1 MWIEAILSHDDLSS
15 FFARLLPLDLRL
27 GEDGDADPE
36 LRLSDLVRV
45 ELVENQGIRV
55 ECKAELRW
63 PIFGIDVP
71 IHLESLALLLIPSVV
86 KRSGR
91 DALAFKLQLAELDIA
106 WVPAAF
112 DATIQEKV
120 NRELKE
126 KQRHLTW
133 NFSQTLSHV
142 FDLPSAVRPID
153 ALGLEVAWGKVRVT
167 NEALVMAISFH
178 AHVHREGELASPSAA
193 LVPVRSRSPAA
204 NGAGNGHSRFV
215 RVPAGLA
222 LAGGAALASVAGY
235 LVTRTTAGVWRR
247 MRERGQRSVRLFR

>member
-15 FFARLLPLDLRL
+15 FFARLMPFDVRL

-36 LRLSDLVRV
+36 LRLSDLARV

-63 PIFGIDVP
+63 PVLGIDVP
-71 IHLESLALLLIPSVV
+71 IQVRSLALLLIPSVV

-91 DALAFKLQLAELDIA
+91 DALAFKLQVAELDIA
-106 WVPAAF
+106 WVPASF

-126 KQRHLTW
+126 RQRQLTW
-133 NFSQTLSHV
+133 NFGQTLSHV
-142 FDLPSAVRPID
+142 FDLPNAVRPID

-178 AHVHREGELASPSAA
+178 AHVHREGEPASPSAA
-193 LVPVRSRSPAA
+193 MVPVRRRAPIT
-204 NGAGNGHSRFV
+204 NGNGHSRVV

-235 LVTRTTAGVWRR
+235 VVTRTAAGVWRR
-247 MRERGQRSVRLFR
+247 LRRRRSARLFG